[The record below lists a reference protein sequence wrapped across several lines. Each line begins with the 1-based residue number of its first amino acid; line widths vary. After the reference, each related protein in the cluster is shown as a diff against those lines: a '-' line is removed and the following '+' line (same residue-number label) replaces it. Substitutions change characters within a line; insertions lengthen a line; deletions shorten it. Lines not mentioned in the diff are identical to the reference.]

1 MTPYLVNNDWIA
13 HCSLE
18 EVLESNVLDNS
29 TPDIWASPRLD
40 SGAVLSVGHFY
51 ISGELE

>member
-1 MTPYLVNNDWIA
+1 MTPYLVNDDWIA

-18 EVLESNVLDNS
+18 EVLEGDILDNS
-29 TPDIWASPRLD
+29 APDIWASPSLD

-51 ISGELE
+51 IPSGLG